1 MECLF
6 IIIIEK
12 EVKDIQ
18 PFFMKGNEGVRF
30 SNHYPITK

>member
-18 PFFMKGNEGVRF
+18 PFFAKKLRF
-30 SNHYPITK
+30 SEQKK